1 MSFSIFTKFKAIDGI
16 SPAFKSMIDKGNSFQ
31 QQAGRIQGAF
41 ARTFRSVGS
50 GLRNLRSGFSSI
62 TDKIFSI
69 KNALMSSFVVIGLQ
83 KTFGAIKGFI
93 QETITAAQGQTLAE
107 AKLYTIL
114 KNVHSIQA
122 RGPQA
127 YKAAG
132 EHLSKMATHLQRVGI
147 IGDEI
152 TLAGF
157 QQLATF
163 QMSDKE
169 ISILA
174 GGMSDL
180 LAQQKG
186 LNATQQDAVGIANLM
201 GKVMDGQVGALR
213 RVGVSFTKNEEKI
226 LKTGTRLQRASMLA
240 KVLQNNVGGVNL
252 AIAKMPEG
260 KIQNMTNQWSDMY
273 ENIGIKLMPIL
284 ADLAGWFAPH
294 IPKIESF
301 ILKLIDK
308 TIELK
313 NSMVN
318 VYNSFKNFYGYI
330 IDNSDKI
337 IAAIS
342 GIATVALIA
351 NFNNL
356 TWAILGLTIKLGAF
370 TASVWAS
377 VTAIAAQTAALLSN
391 PMTWVAIA
399 IGAVVAGLV
408 LLALNWDKVKAATLD
423 FVQKAKLW
431 ILDLWQKIEP
441 IFNKIK
447 EAAALAFRFTPVGA
461 VVNVTR
467 NINEKRKQ
475 SKEKKIPGFASGT
488 NYFSGGLA
496 IVGERGPEL
505 VHLPQ
510 ATKIYNNNR
519 TIRMI
524 EQMSKPRKDNV
535 LDFEKYLNKRYEIDL
550 PRYKDLNSGVL
561 EIELTVPEGYDA
573 KVVNAKTPD
582 GRDFKV
588 KLRGKRKQ

>member
-1 MSFSIFTKFKAIDGI
+1 MSFSIFTKFKAIDGVT
-16 SPAFKSMIDKGNSFQ
+16 PAFKSMIDKGNSFQ

-41 ARTFRSVGS
+41 ARAFRSVGS
-50 GLRNLRSGFSSI
+50 GLRNLRAGFSSI

-132 EHLSKMATHLQRVGI
+132 DHLSKMATHLQRVGI

-226 LKTGTRLQRASMLA
+226 LKTGSRLQRASMLA

-301 ILKLIDK
+301 ILKLIDR

-330 IDNSDKI
+330 IANSDKI

-356 TWAILGLTIKLGAF
+356 TWAILGLTIKLGTF

-447 EAAALAFRFTPVGA
+447 EASALAFRFTPVGA

-496 IVGERGPEL
+496 IVGEHGPEL

-550 PRYKDLNSGVL
+550 PRYKDLNGGVL

-588 KLRGKRKQ
+588 KLKGKRKQ

>member
-1 MSFSIFTKFKAIDGI
+1 MSFSIFTKFKAIDGVT
-16 SPAFKSMIDKGNSFQ
+16 PAFKSMIDKGNSFQ

-41 ARTFRSVGS
+41 ARAFRSVGS

-132 EHLSKMATHLQRVGI
+132 DHLSKMATHLQRVGI

-226 LKTGTRLQRASMLA
+226 LKTGSRLQRASMLA

-301 ILKLIDK
+301 ILKLIDR

-330 IDNSDKI
+330 IANSDKI

-447 EAAALAFRFTPVGA
+447 EAAALVFRFTPVGA

-496 IVGERGPEL
+496 IVGEHGPEL

-550 PRYKDLNSGVL
+550 PRYKDLNGGVL

-588 KLRGKRKQ
+588 KLKGKRKQ

>member
-1 MSFSIFTKFKAIDGI
+1 MSFSIFTKFKAIDGVT
-16 SPAFKSMIDKGNSFQ
+16 PAFKSMIDKGNSFQ

-41 ARTFRSVGS
+41 ARAFRSVGS

-132 EHLSKMATHLQRVGI
+132 DHLSKMATHLQRVGI

-226 LKTGTRLQRASMLA
+226 LKTGSRLQRASMLA

-301 ILKLIDK
+301 ILKLIDR

-330 IDNSDKI
+330 IANSDKI

-356 TWAILGLTIKLGAF
+356 TWAILGLTIKLGTF

-496 IVGERGPEL
+496 IVGEHGPEL

-550 PRYKDLNSGVL
+550 PRYKDLNGGVL

-588 KLRGKRKQ
+588 KLKGKRKQ

>member
-1 MSFSIFTKFKAIDGI
+1 MSFSIFTKFKAIDGVT
-16 SPAFKSMIDKGNSFQ
+16 PAFKSMIDKGNSFQ

-41 ARTFRSVGS
+41 ARAFRSVGS
-50 GLRNLRSGFSSI
+50 GLRNLRAGFSSI

-132 EHLSKMATHLQRVGI
+132 DHLSKMATHLQRVGI

-226 LKTGTRLQRASMLA
+226 LKTGSRLQRASMLA

-301 ILKLIDK
+301 ILKLIDR

-330 IDNSDKI
+330 IANSDKI

-370 TASVWAS
+370 TTSVWAS

-496 IVGERGPEL
+496 IVGEHGPEL

-550 PRYKDLNSGVL
+550 PRYKDLNGGVL

-588 KLRGKRKQ
+588 KLKGKRKQ

>member
-1 MSFSIFTKFKAIDGI
+1 MSFSIFTKFKAIDGVT
-16 SPAFKSMIDKGNSFQ
+16 PAFKSMIDKGNSFQ

-41 ARTFRSVGS
+41 ARAYRSVGS
-50 GLRNLRSGFSSI
+50 GLRNLRSGFRSI

-132 EHLSKMATHLQRVGI
+132 DHLSKMATHLQRVGI

-213 RVGVSFTKNEEKI
+213 RVGISFTKNEEKI
-226 LKTGTRLQRASMLA
+226 LKTGSRLQRASMLA

-301 ILKLIDK
+301 ILKLIDR

-330 IDNSDKI
+330 IANSDKI

-356 TWAILGLTIKLGAF
+356 TWAILGLTIKLGTF

-475 SKEKKIPGFASGT
+475 SKEKKIPRFASGT

-496 IVGERGPEL
+496 IVGEHGPEL

-535 LDFEKYLNKRYEIDL
+535 IDFEKYLNKRYEIDL
-550 PRYKDLNSGVL
+550 PRYKDLNGGVL

>member
-1 MSFSIFTKFKAIDGI
+1 MSFSIFTKFKAIDGVT
-16 SPAFKSMIDKGNSFQ
+16 PAFKSMIDKGNSFQ

-41 ARTFRSVGS
+41 ARAFRSVGS

-132 EHLSKMATHLQRVGI
+132 DHLSKMATHLQRVGI

-226 LKTGTRLQRASMLA
+226 LKTGSRLQRASMLA

-284 ADLAGWFAPH
+284 ADFAGWFAPH

-301 ILKLIDK
+301 ILKLIDR

-330 IDNSDKI
+330 ITNSDKI

-496 IVGERGPEL
+496 IVGEHGPEL

-550 PRYKDLNSGVL
+550 PRYKDLNGGVL

-588 KLRGKRKQ
+588 KLKGKRKQ

>member
-1 MSFSIFTKFKAIDGI
+1 MSFSIFTKFKAIDGVT
-16 SPAFKSMIDKGNSFQ
+16 PAFKSMIDKGNSFQ

-41 ARTFRSVGS
+41 ARAFRSVGS

-132 EHLSKMATHLQRVGI
+132 DHLSKMATHLQRIGI

-226 LKTGTRLQRASMLA
+226 LKTGSRLQRASMLA

-252 AIAKMPEG
+252 AIAKIPEG

-284 ADLAGWFAPH
+284 ADFAGWFAPH

-301 ILKLIDK
+301 ILKLIDR

-330 IDNSDKI
+330 IANSDKI

-447 EAAALAFRFTPVGA
+447 EGAALAFRFTPVGA

-496 IVGERGPEL
+496 IVGEHGPEL

-550 PRYKDLNSGVL
+550 PRYKDLNGGVL

-588 KLRGKRKQ
+588 KLKGRRKQ